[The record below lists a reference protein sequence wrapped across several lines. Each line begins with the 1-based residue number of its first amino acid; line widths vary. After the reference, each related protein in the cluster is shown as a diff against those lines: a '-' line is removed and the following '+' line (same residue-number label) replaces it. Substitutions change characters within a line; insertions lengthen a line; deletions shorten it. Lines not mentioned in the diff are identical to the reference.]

1 MNWRDRLDVTRKLSF
16 LKCLVIININIVTA
30 WFIYNWLMSVWL
42 LSSPYGRSD
51 FWWCECVYMCVSV
64 FCLHVH
70 VPYECVCVCGRVCVC
85 TSTVDNF
92 CVCTAC
98 LCPLWKTGK
107 FLAPQSSW
115 CVSFIVY
122 LCVCVRACVVTLA
135 QVVRLHDSR
144 YSYGVLTCADA
155 WPVWEREAAGVRAFT
170 VKRSTSTV
178 RVSDAPLAS
187 TGDVRTMHSMYL
199 SSCGYLVFSGFGIW
213 FLLSVHVCDLFF
225 HAVYLLLYRKAHFLC
240 FVFLIIFLCW
250 SLAWKLNRLSSCQK
264 FSKQQNV
271 VVVVVEGLDF
281 CFLLSFFSLSFFFF
295 FPPENIKHTLLSVKV
310 VGCMNGKQKLFSEV
324 LTVLL

>member
-1 MNWRDRLDVTRKLSF
+1 
-16 LKCLVIININIVTA
+16 
-30 WFIYNWLMSVWL
+30 MSVWL

-51 FWWCECVYMCVSV
+51 FWWCECVYTCVSV

-70 VPYECVCVCGRVCVC
+70 VPYECVWVRVCVC

-98 LCPLWKTGK
+98 LCPLWKTGR

-122 LCVCVRACVVTLA
+122 LCARACVVTLA

-155 WPVWEREAAGVRAFT
+155 WPVWEREAAGVRVFA

-187 TGDVRTMHSMYL
+187 TDVCTMHSMYL
-199 SSCGYLVFSGFGIW
+199 SSCGYLVFSGFGVDFSW
-213 FLLSVHVCDLFF
+213 VYTFVTFFPRSVPPALQESS
-225 HAVYLLLYRKAHFLC
+225 
-240 FVFLIIFLCW
+240 FVFCV
-250 SLAWKLNRLSSCQK
+250 S
-264 FSKQQNV
+264 
-271 VVVVVEGLDF
+271 DY
-281 CFLLSFFSLSFFFF
+281 FSLLVFG
-295 FPPENIKHTLLSVKV
+295 VK
-310 VGCMNGKQKLFSEV
+310 
-324 LTVLL
+324 T